1 MGMGRK
7 CGRPSSLNC
16 SPRGET
22 GAQTLAKRHKMNTA
36 SVMRKLISLFSVS
49 FFLVLLF
56 LSTNATANLQGM
68 YADSGINE
76 EEYLWKAGISGEV
89 MTPEGRMWLGGYSS
103 RNRPAEGTM
112 QDLWVKALALE
123 DKHGERVV
131 LVTTDMV
138 GMPKDMSD
146 RIRKRLNA
154 RFKLSK
160 AQIILNSSHTHS
172 GPVLIDELHDY
183 YAVKFGENE
192 LETIRRYAQ
201 HLENKII
208 SCVEKAI
215 KSLQPVYVFT
225 GNGLTR
231 FQVNRYNN
239 AESEVSKLFET
250 NGPNDYAV
258 PVLKVQN
265 LSGKII
271 SIVFGY
277 ACHAT
282 VASGYLWSPD
292 YPGYARIELEKRYPG
307 TTAIFFQGCGG
318 DQNPL
323 PRRSAAEALLAQQ
336 YGKELA
342 AAVECVIEDVMT
354 RQPSRLKSVYT
365 EIDLPFSDTPTL
377 SELKDIASSS
387 TGYERIWAGRLLEEL
402 EKKGSLMKSYPYPIQ
417 IWMIGKQPVFSLGG
431 EVVIAYAQELK
442 RMYGYNVFVMGY
454 NNDVMAYIPSSDIL
468 QKGGYEGA
476 RSLMYFNGVASGW
489 DAGIEFTILS
499 EMQVLAEKIGLRKVQ
514 RSIIRE

>member
-1 MGMGRK
+1 MNAT
-7 CGRPSSLNC
+7 SLI
-16 SPRGET
+16 
-22 GAQTLAKRHKMNTA
+22 K
-36 SVMRKLISLFSVS
+36 KLISLFSAP
-49 FFLVLLF
+49 FFLVPLF
-56 LSTNATANLQGM
+56 LRAEATVDLQKA
-68 YADSGINE
+68 YADSNINE
-76 EEYLWKAGISGEV
+76 EEYLWKAGMSSEV
-89 MTPEGRMWLGGYSS
+89 MTPEGLMWLGGYSS
-103 RNRPAEGTM
+103 RNRPAEGVM
-112 QDLWVKALALE
+112 KDLWVKAMVLE

-146 RIRKRLNA
+146 RIRKQLNA

-160 AQIILNSSHTHS
+160 AQIILNSSHTHA

-192 LETIRRYAQ
+192 LGTIRKYSQ

-239 AESEVSKLFET
+239 VEADVSKLFET

-271 SIVFGY
+271 SVVFGY

-282 VASGYLWSPD
+282 VVSGYLWSPD
-292 YPGYARIELEKRYPG
+292 YPGYARIELEKIYPG
-307 TTAIFFQGCGG
+307 ATAIFFQGCGG

-323 PRRSAAEALLAQQ
+323 PRRAAAEALLAQQ

-342 AAVECVIEDVMT
+342 AAVECVLEDAMD
-354 RQPSRLKSVYT
+354 RQPSELKSVYT
-365 EIDLPFSDTPTL
+365 EIDLPFSDIPSI
-377 SELKDIASSS
+377 SELKHIASSS
-387 TGYERIWAGRLLEEL
+387 TGYEGLWAGRLLEEF

-417 IWMIGKQPVFSLGG
+417 IWLIGKQPVFSLGG
-431 EVVIAYAQELK
+431 EVVIEYAQELK
-442 RMYGYNVFVMGY
+442 RMYGYNIFVMGY

-476 RSLMYFNGVASGW
+476 RSLMYFNSVASGW
-489 DAGIEFTILS
+489 DAGIEFSILS

-514 RSIIRE
+514 RSIIRK